1 MIQSPAQPLSP
12 VVQEKLKLLSLISIL
27 IVLLN
32 HAAPLSLVYDGV
44 FTKQPSPEADI
55 LLTFWFSHVGR
66 VNRPLFFF
74 ISGFLFF
81 WTLKPGWSG
90 WLEKGRKRVKSL
102 LIPYL
107 IWSLL
112 GCVLF
117 GLAYWLSPT
126 RSLIGQRMELA
137 SLTWLQWLGVWLW
150 NPVTYQLWYL
160 RDLLLLIFL
169 SPLIS
174 VLATRLGWLLSAG
187 VMLAWFVGCLPSRP
201 DEAGLAFFTLGVVMA
216 KKRIMPDWDL
226 RFWRWPCAAV
236 WLLLCALNT
245 WFDLSGE
252 ALPWM
257 NKLANVSGMLAIWG
271 LTDLV
276 VGSLRQ
282 KLLKAANLTF
292 FIYLTHEPLML
303 SLKKLIF
310 KWVPYNGTN
319 AILTFLF
326 LPVVVLGLCLAVGG
340 RMRRHTP
347 QLFGL
352 LMGGRGSREDALKC
366 KQSSSE
372 DS

>member
-1 MIQSPAQPLSP
+1 MNPVPAPSLSPAI
-12 VVQEKLKLLSLISIL
+12 QEKLKLLSLISIL
-27 IVLLN
+27 IVLFN
-32 HAAPLSLVYDGV
+32 HAAPLSLMYDGV
-44 FTKQPSPEADI
+44 LTQQPSPKADV
-55 LLTFWFSHVGR
+55 LLTFWFSYVGR

-90 WLEKGRKRVKSL
+90 WMDKGRKRVKSL

-174 VLATRLGWLLSAG
+174 VLATRLGWFLSAG
-187 VMLAWFVGCLPSRP
+187 VMLAWFFGCLPSRP

-216 KKRIMPDWDL
+216 KKRIVPDWDL
-226 RFWRWPCAAV
+226 CRWRWPCAAV
-236 WLLLCALNT
+236 WLLLCIVNT
-245 WFDLSGE
+245 WLDLSAE
-252 ALPWM
+252 ALPWVT
-257 NKLANVSGMLAIWG
+257 KLANVSGMVAIWS
-271 LTDLV
+271 LIDLV
-276 VGSLRQ
+276 SGTLRQ
-282 KLLKAANLTF
+282 KMLKAATLTF

-310 KWVPYNGTN
+310 KFVPYNGIN
-319 AILTFLF
+319 AILTFLL
-326 LPVVVLGLCLAVGG
+326 LPLVVLGLCLAVGG
-340 RMRRHTP
+340 WIRRHTP

-352 LMGGRGSREDALKC
+352 LMGGRGS
-366 KQSSSE
+366 SE
-372 DS
+372 GASKSRPRPSDNA